1 MSLRVDDSSRRSRS
15 KSPGR
20 RDDRDSER
28 GRGLEQPTHGELV
41 RMPSPGAGYSY
52 NYDDRPNSYGGPDPR
67 DPYRMASPTDESSY
81 GRYGRP
87 EPEPV
92 DSYGRTR
99 PRYPEGK
106 AQEESPMEQLMRG
119 AEAFLPAKY
128 ASFKGREKDETK
140 KFKSALKK
148 EKLDEDLAYGSSTPM
163 PEPATSPAA
172 YSRPSYGYSQ
182 PGGPPSNGSAYGTY
196 MADPRASGSSLATT
210 DAGSRYAPPTQRMS
224 SLSVSTPHHSA
235 HLSLSTAPPSPLL
248 ESYHGTY
255 QSMSPMPSPLLLASN
270 GHNSLDAIEPL
281 SPGASDNEFGDK
293 KKRRARFHDP
303 VDDAARLAK
312 ALKGDNRSPDVEP
325 LIEVLP
331 GMTHEQIME
340 LRVEYKR
347 LVKTGPEK
355 KGVNVAKHIRAR
367 LKDEDPTLMKACYST
382 ALGRW
387 ESEAYW
393 ANFWY
398 QGDKTRRELL
408 IESLMGRSNEEI
420 YEIKDAFSDKKY
432 RDSLTQCMRTELK
445 EDKFKRAV
453 LMVLEG
459 RRMDECDQYGRP
471 LPLDHRL
478 ISDDVETLYRSVR
491 AEKGGETAMLEIV
504 IQRSDSHLR
513 EVLKLYEKTTR
524 SNFARDSL
532 KKSGNLVG
540 EVLAHIL
547 NGIINKPVRDALLLN
562 HALNASKRDELRREL
577 LISRLVRFHWDR
589 KHMAL
594 VKRAYRERYGEDL
607 ADAVHEGTSGDWGL
621 FCEQLVVT
629 RMSDDVKVV
638 ERIHSRERI
647 SDKEREREERLRER
661 ERQMDRE
668 MEKQRREREK
678 EKERE
683 RDAEKKRS
691 RRDTLEVGGSGRSRE
706 KSRERSRSRRRE

>member
-1 MSLRVDDSSRRSRS
+1 MDQP
-15 KSPGR
+15 SP
-20 RDDRDSER
+20 
-28 GRGLEQPTHGELV
+28 GELV

-52 NYDDRPNSYGGPDPR
+52 NYDLETNGHNGGYGGSGPR
-67 DPYRMASPTDESSY
+67 DPYRMSSPADESSY
-81 GRYGRP
+81 GRFGRP
-87 EPEPV
+87 SAEPT
-92 DSYGRTR
+92 DAYGRTI

-128 ASFKGREKDETK
+128 TAKARNWDDNKKIKNAAKKD
-140 KFKSALKK
+140 
-148 EKLDEDLAYGSSTPM
+148 KLDEDLAYGGATSM
-163 PEPATSPAA
+163 PEPLASPTSSNS
-172 YSRPSYGYSQ
+172 YSRPQYGHSQSGPGGHGGPSYGS
-182 PGGPPSNGSAYGTY
+182 Y

-235 HLSLSTAPPSPLL
+235 HMSLSSAPPSPLL

-255 QSMSPMPSPLLLASN
+255 QSMSPMPSPLLLPTN
-270 GHNSLDAIEPL
+270 GRDAYDGMEPL
-281 SPGASDNEFGDK
+281 SPGLSGDESGDK

-303 VDDAARLAK
+303 QDDAARLAK
-312 ALKGDNRSPDVEP
+312 ALKGDKRSPDVEP

-331 GMTHEQIME
+331 GMSHEQIME

-382 ALGRW
+382 ALGKW

-420 YEIKDAFSDKKY
+420 YEIKEAFSDKKY
-432 RDSLTQCMRTELK
+432 RDSLTQCMKTELK

-459 RRMDECDQYGRP
+459 RRMEDRDQYGRP
-471 LPLDHRL
+471 LPLDSRL
-478 ISDDVETLYRSVR
+478 ISTDAEDLYKAIR
-491 AEKGGETAMLEIV
+491 AEKGGETAMLQIV
-504 IQRSDSHLR
+504 IQRSDAHLR
-513 EVLKLYEKTTR
+513 EVLDMYEKMSR

-532 KKSGNLVG
+532 RKSGNLV
-540 EVLAHIL
+540 
-547 NGIINKPVRDALLLN
+547 VRLLFI
-562 HALNASKRDELRREL
+562 SEC
-577 LISRLVRFHWDR
+577 SRL
-589 KHMAL
+589 L
-594 VKRAYRERYGEDL
+594 VIL
-607 ADAVHEGTSGDWGL
+607 L
-621 FCEQLVVT
+621 T
-629 RMSDDVKVV
+629 RV
-638 ERIHSRERI
+638 
-647 SDKEREREERLRER
+647 LR
-661 ERQMDRE
+661 
-668 MEKQRREREK
+668 
-678 EKERE
+678 
-683 RDAEKKRS
+683 
-691 RRDTLEVGGSGRSRE
+691 VG
-706 KSRERSRSRRRE
+706 

>member
-1 MSLRVDDSSRRSRS
+1 
-15 KSPGR
+15 
-20 RDDRDSER
+20 
-28 GRGLEQPTHGELV
+28 
-41 RMPSPGAGYSY
+41 
-52 NYDDRPNSYGGPDPR
+52 
-67 DPYRMASPTDESSY
+67 
-81 GRYGRP
+81 
-87 EPEPV
+87 
-92 DSYGRTR
+92 
-99 PRYPEGK
+99 
-106 AQEESPMEQLMRG
+106 MRG

-128 ASFKGREKDETK
+128 ASKAKDWDENK
-140 KFKSALKK
+140 KFKSAMKK
-148 EKLDEDLAYGSSTPM
+148 EKLDEDLAYGSITPM
-163 PEPATSPAA
+163 PEPVTSPTT
-172 YSRPSYGYSQ
+172 YSRPQYGYPQPGPGSG
-182 PGGPPSNGSAYGTY
+182 PGGPPGSSYGTY
-196 MADPRASGSSLATT
+196 MPDPRASGSSIATT

-224 SLSVSTPHHSA
+224 TLSVTTPHHSA
-235 HLSLSTAPPSPLL
+235 HLSLSSAPPSPLL

-255 QSMSPMPSPLLLASN
+255 QSMSPMPSPLLLPSN
-270 GHNSLDAIEPL
+270 GRNSLDIIEPL
-281 SPGASDNEFGDK
+281 SPGASGDESGDK

-312 ALKGDNRSPDVEP
+312 ALKGDKRSPDVEP

-331 GMTHEQIME
+331 GMSHEQIME

-347 LVKTGPEK
+347 LVKTGPER

-382 ALGRW
+382 ALGMW

-408 IESLMGRSNEEI
+408 IESLMGRTNEEI
-420 YEIKDAFSDKKY
+420 HQIKEAFSDKKY
-432 RDSLTQCMRTELK
+432 RDSLTQCMKTELK

-459 RRMDECDQYGRP
+459 QRMEERDRYGRP
-471 LPLDHRL
+471 IPLDHRL
-478 ISDDVETLYRSVR
+478 ISDDVEELYRAVR
-491 AEKGGETAMLEIV
+491 AEKGGETAMLQIV

-562 HALNASKRDELRREL
+562 HALSATKKDSLRREL

-594 VKRAYRERYGEDL
+594 VKRAYRERYHEDL
-607 ADAVHEGTSGDWGL
+607 SDAVREGTSGDWGA

-629 RMSDDVKVV
+629 RMPDDVKVV
-638 ERIHSRERI
+638 ERIHSRERM
-647 SDKEREREERLRER
+647 SDREREREKEREREERLRER
-661 ERQMDRE
+661 ERQLDRE
-668 MEKQRREREK
+668 AEKARREREK

-683 RDAEKKRS
+683 RDAEKRRS
-691 RRDTLEVGGSGRSRE
+691 RRDTLEVGGGGRSRE
-706 KSRERSRSRRRE
+706 KSRERSRSRRRD